1 MSGSDDEAKFSAL
14 LDYLKRTRG
23 FDFSGYKRP
32 SLMRRIER
40 RMAAVGIS
48 GFDNYAD
55 YLEVHSHEFYSL
67 FNTILINVTDFFR
80 DSESWEYIVGEVI
93 PRIIGSKKENEPIR
107 IWSAGCASG
116 EEAYTAV
123 MAMAEA
129 LGPDVMRDRVKIF
142 ATDVD
147 DEALNQARL
156 ANYSSKDIAN
166 LPPELVEKYF
176 DRTDSR
182 FMFKKE
188 LRRTVI
194 FGRNDLIQDAPI
206 SRIDLLIW
214 RNTLMYLNATAQGR
228 ILANFYFSLNPNGFL
243 FLGKSEMLLT
253 HPNLFTPADMKKRVF
268 LKSPQSSLA
277 GDRQAI
283 RSRAKTGERTNHG
296 ADGGRLRELAY
307 EAGPAAQVIVDV
319 TGSLAFANQL
329 ARAMFGLTS
338 KEMGT
343 PLQNLEMSYI
353 PVELRSRIGQVYAG
367 RRSIAVKNVE
377 WISASGGLRVLDVQF
392 VPLISGNGN
401 LVGVSISYDDKS
413 SIGELQREIERSKQE
428 MDSAYEELQST
439 NEELET
445 TNEELQSTNEE
456 LETTNEELQ
465 SSNEE
470 LETINEEL
478 QSTNQE
484 LETINGELTDR
495 TKELNRTNAFLEAV
509 LRGINLAAIVIDN
522 EMHVTSWNHKAED
535 LWGLRADEALGQ
547 HLLNLDIGLPVEE
560 LKQPVKACLARES
573 DLKRLTL
580 EATNRRGKR
589 INIQV
594 TTTPLIGKPE
604 QILGAILLIEDGSH
618 AEDSSAAPSM

>member
-206 SRIDLLIW
+206 SRIDLLIC
-214 RNTLMYLNATAQGR
+214 R
-228 ILANFYFSLNPNGFL
+228 
-243 FLGKSEMLLT
+243 
-253 HPNLFTPADMKKRVF
+253 
-268 LKSPQSSLA
+268 
-277 GDRQAI
+277 
-283 RSRAKTGERTNHG
+283 
-296 ADGGRLRELAY
+296 
-307 EAGPAAQVIVDV
+307 
-319 TGSLAFANQL
+319 
-329 ARAMFGLTS
+329 
-338 KEMGT
+338 
-343 PLQNLEMSYI
+343 
-353 PVELRSRIGQVYAG
+353 
-367 RRSIAVKNVE
+367 
-377 WISASGGLRVLDVQF
+377 
-392 VPLISGNGN
+392 
-401 LVGVSISYDDKS
+401 
-413 SIGELQREIERSKQE
+413 
-428 MDSAYEELQST
+428 
-439 NEELET
+439 
-445 TNEELQSTNEE
+445 
-456 LETTNEELQ
+456 
-465 SSNEE
+465 
-470 LETINEEL
+470 
-478 QSTNQE
+478 
-484 LETINGELTDR
+484 
-495 TKELNRTNAFLEAV
+495 
-509 LRGINLAAIVIDN
+509 
-522 EMHVTSWNHKAED
+522 
-535 LWGLRADEALGQ
+535 
-547 HLLNLDIGLPVEE
+547 
-560 LKQPVKACLARES
+560 
-573 DLKRLTL
+573 
-580 EATNRRGKR
+580 
-589 INIQV
+589 
-594 TTTPLIGKPE
+594 
-604 QILGAILLIEDGSH
+604 
-618 AEDSSAAPSM
+618 